1 MFARRNTTTHLL
13 RFPLH
18 VPPVVVVALD
28 VVVVGLPFAALDVSS
43 VVVGTGT
50 IGMTLATEARTERT
64 VTSLP
69 RI

>member
-50 IGMTLATEARTERT
+50 IGMTLATEASEDRADGDI
-64 VTSLP
+64 P